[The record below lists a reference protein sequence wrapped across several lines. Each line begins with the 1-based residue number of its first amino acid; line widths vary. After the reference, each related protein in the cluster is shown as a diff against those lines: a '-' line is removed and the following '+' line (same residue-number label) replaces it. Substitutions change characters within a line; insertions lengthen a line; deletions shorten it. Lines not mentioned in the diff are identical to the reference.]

1 VRPPRVRPPRSRATP
16 PPVRQRRAMC
26 APWPP
31 ERAVRTSAVGAVPPL
46 LHLCAAPSRR
56 RLPGVHS
63 RGGIYAGGPPQ
74 AVPGGGP
81 MMQPSLLSL
90 FLASPL
96 PRTPAVSVSVS
107 FYGTDH
113 SISLFVPFAIYIYNK
128 NNILHGGTLSTRP
141 LSHPA
146 PDDSST
152 VRQLRT
158 RRGKCVKGLEVRGGG
173 RAGPYGGREGSAGNS
188 AGRSQGPAARVC
200 AAAWSPAEGW
210 MFVEWRSA
218 GDPR

>member
-1 VRPPRVRPPRSRATP
+1 MEQIT
-16 PPVRQRRAMC
+16 Q
-26 APWPP
+26 
-31 ERAVRTSAVGAVPPL
+31 
-46 LHLCAAPSRR
+46 
-56 RLPGVHS
+56 
-63 RGGIYAGGPPQ
+63 Y
-74 AVPGGGP
+74 
-81 MMQPSLLSL
+81 L
-90 FLASPL
+90 FLE
-96 PRTPAVSVSVS
+96 
-107 FYGTDH
+107 
-113 SISLFVPFAIYIYNK
+113 LFQKIYNK